1 MRHQDRLLAERD
13 DGLRRLSRLT
23 WRATQLSAVAVVGI
37 ATLFARTA
45 TATPAYPVQ
54 PEADTLAAAE
64 PASAQPY
71 PVPDDDQRLEVR
83 RLIALMASRPALAP
97 ATGPA
102 TSAIALG
109 RPAVPS
115 VAGRTT
121 TALGTFCSVL
131 VTAPAALDLAQS
143 LLGEE
148 LGAIDLACSR
158 FRPDSELSALNRA
171 GGRQVAISPLFALAL
186 TVALRAA
193 EITDGDVDPTCG
205 HSLVRL
211 GYDRDYAELAADTSE
226 LPLPPAPAAGWHR
239 VQLDAGDARI
249 SAELSE
255 CSAIAERDSGDR
267 PYT

>member
-1 MRHQDRLLAERD
+1 
-13 DGLRRLSRLT
+13 
-23 WRATQLSAVAVVGI
+23 
-37 ATLFARTA
+37 
-45 TATPAYPVQ
+45 
-54 PEADTLAAAE
+54 
-64 PASAQPY
+64 
-71 PVPDDDQRLEVR
+71 
-83 RLIALMASRPALAP
+83 MASRPALAP

-193 EITDGDVDPTCG
+193 EITDGDVDPVCG

-211 GYDRDYAELAADTSE
+211 G
-226 LPLPPAPAAGWHR
+226 
-239 VQLDAGDARI
+239 
-249 SAELSE
+249 
-255 CSAIAERDSGDR
+255 
-267 PYT
+267 